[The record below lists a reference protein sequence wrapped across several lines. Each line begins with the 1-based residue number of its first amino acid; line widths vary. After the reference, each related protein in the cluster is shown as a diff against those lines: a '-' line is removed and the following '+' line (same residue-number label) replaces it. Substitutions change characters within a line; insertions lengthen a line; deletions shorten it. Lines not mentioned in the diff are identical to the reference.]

1 MAKKSKKQKRTKI
14 IGTKGMNKLISVLL
28 VAISLFAVAC
38 IFSSCSKEEEVALS
52 FDENIVGTWQSQKD
66 GSKNKA
72 TICFENKDGELKGNQ
87 RFYDYDNS
95 EWGEMSFAVG
105 DRTKYT
111 ITLLFDDGTMKTVSY
126 SVGKNTLIFDNVIY
140 KNDSK
145 NIPVDTDVETYMVDG
160 IPMPV
165 RAGIYFGMS
174 KSEVKLIADTEYKYK
189 LDATYTNTELY
200 ELPDFFTPQVNGYTS
215 YDFDDNEKL
224 ISHGFSF
231 YGLRSSD
238 DEKLIE
244 LKKNILYVY
253 SEMYGDYHIFE
264 WTTDVGTVSYTF
276 VSGNMGIEVIV
287 WKDHDITIE
296 YSLDIPDYKLGIE

>member
-1 MAKKSKKQKRTKI
+1 MK
-14 IGTKGMNKLISVLL
+14 KLISVFL
-28 VAISLFAVAC
+28 VAVSLFTIAGV
-38 IFSSCSKEEEVALS
+38 FVSCSNKEEAAPS
-52 FDENIVGTWQSQKD
+52 FEENIVGTWESQKD

-72 TICFENKDGELKGNQ
+72 TITFETKDGELKGNQ

-105 DRTKYT
+105 DRTEYT

-126 SVGKNTLIFDNVIY
+126 SMGKDTLVFDNVIY
-140 KNDSK
+140 KNDNK
-145 NIPVDTDVETYMVDG
+145 NIPVDAEVETYMLEG

-174 KSEVKLIADTEYKYK
+174 KSEVKVIADTEYDHKI
-189 LDATYTNTELY
+189 DATYTNTEIY
-200 ELPDFFTPQVNGYTS
+200 ELPDFFTPQVDGYTS

-231 YGLRSSD
+231 NGRHSSD
-238 DEKLIE
+238 DEKLIT
-244 LKKNILYVY
+244 LKKNILDVY

-264 WTTDVGTVSYTF
+264 WTTDVGTISYTF

-296 YSLDIPDYKLGIE
+296 YSLDVSDYKLGIE